1 MRKGEQGK
9 GPGAATF
16 MTLKDYIIRR
26 SIIIVPTFFLISVI
40 VFVLI
45 HAAPGDPVTAM
56 TSGRMVD
63 PAIKERLRIEYG
75 LDKPIPV
82 QYAMWLNKLLHGD
95 LGFSFVGGDT
105 VWNMISIRIPL
116 TVELMLTAE
125 LISISV
131 AVVLGVIAA
140 VKHNTV
146 TDALCSLGALAG
158 YSTPDFW
165 FALMLVLVFSVSL
178 GWLPAGDS
186 QTPGLVFTSAFG
198 ALSDHLKHL
207 LLPTVALVVGW
218 TAYLFRIVR
227 SSMLEVL
234 SQDYVITA
242 RAKGLKERVV
252 IYKHA
257 LRNALLPV
265 ITYLGYSIGFLL
277 GGAVVIEEIFNWP
290 GLGQLMVVTA
300 EKKDYPALM
309 GLSLIIAIMVLVA
322 NLVADIA
329 YAAVDPRIKY
339 D

>member
-1 MRKGEQGK
+1 
-9 GPGAATF
+9 
-16 MTLKDYIIRR
+16 MTLKDYVIRR
-26 SIIIVPTFFLISVI
+26 SILIVPTFFLISII
-40 VFVLI
+40 VFGLI

-56 TSGRMVD
+56 TSGRPV
-63 PAIKERLRIEYG
+63 PIEIKERLRKEYG
-75 LDKPIPV
+75 LDQPIPV
-82 QYAMWLNKLLHGD
+82 QYALWLSKLLQGD
-95 LGFSFVGGDT
+95 LGYSYVGSDT
-105 VWNMISIRIPL
+105 VWNMISVRIPL
-116 TVELMLTAE
+116 TVELMLAAE
-125 LISISV
+125 LISILI

-140 VKHNTV
+140 VKHNSIA
-146 TDALCSLGALAG
+146 DAICSLGALVG

-165 FALMLVLVFSVSL
+165 LALMLVLVFSLSL
-178 GWLPAGDS
+178 GWLPASDS
-186 QTPGLVFTSAFG
+186 QTVGLVFASPID

-207 LLPTVALVVGW
+207 LLPVVALVFGW

-277 GGAVVIEEIFNWP
+277 GGAAVIEAIFNWP
-290 GLGQLMVVTA
+290 GLGQLMVQIA
-300 EKKDYPALM
+300 NKKDYPALM
-309 GLSLIIAIMVLVA
+309 GLSLVIAIMVLVA
-322 NLVADIA
+322 NLIADIA
-329 YAAVDPRIKY
+329 YATVDPRIKY

>member
-1 MRKGEQGK
+1 
-9 GPGAATF
+9 

-26 SIIIVPTFFLISVI
+26 SILIVPTFFLISII
-40 VFVLI
+40 VFTLI

-56 TSGRMVD
+56 TSGRPV
-63 PAIKERLRIEYG
+63 PVEIKDRLRKEYG
-75 LDKPIPV
+75 LDQPIPV
-82 QYAMWLNKLLHGD
+82 QYALWLGKLLQGD
-95 LGFSFVGGDT
+95 LGYSFVGSDT
-105 VWNMISIRIPL
+105 VWNMISVRIPL
-116 TVELMLTAE
+116 TVELMLAAE
-125 LISISV
+125 LISILV

-140 VKHNTV
+140 VKHNSIA
-146 TDALCSLGALAG
+146 DAVCSLGALVG

-165 FALMLVLVFSVSL
+165 LALMLVLVFSNSL
-178 GWLPAGDS
+178 GWLPGGDS
-186 QTPGLVFTSAFG
+186 QTAGLVFASPIEAM
-198 ALSDHLKHL
+198 SDHLKHL
-207 LLPTVALVVGW
+207 LLPVVALVFGW

-277 GGAVVIEEIFNWP
+277 GGAAVIEAIFNWP
-290 GLGQLMVVTA
+290 GLGQLMVQIA
-300 EKKDYPALM
+300 NKKDYPALM

-322 NLVADIA
+322 NLVADIS

>member
-1 MRKGEQGK
+1 
-9 GPGAATF
+9 
-16 MTLKDYIIRR
+16 MTLKDYVTRR
-26 SIIIVPTFFLISVI
+26 AILIVPTFFLITII
-40 VFVLI
+40 VFGLI
-45 HAAPGDPVTAM
+45 HAAPGDPITAK
-56 TSGRMVD
+56 TSGRPVSNE
-63 PAIKERLRIEYG
+63 IKERLRIEYG
-75 LDKPIPV
+75 LDQPVPV
-82 QYAMWLNKLLHGD
+82 QYALWLGKFLQGD
-95 LGFSFVGGDT
+95 LGYSFVGSDT
-105 VWNMISIRIPL
+105 VWNMISSRIPL
-116 TVELMLTAE
+116 TVELMLVAE
-125 LISISV
+125 LLSILV

-140 VKHNTV
+140 VKHNSIS
-146 TDALCSLGALAG
+146 DAACSLGALIG

-165 FALMLVLVFSVSL
+165 LALMLVLVFSNSL
-178 GWLPAGDS
+178 GWLPHGDS
-186 QTPGLVFTSAFG
+186 QSLGAVFTSPFDS
-198 ALSDHLKHL
+198 LFDHLKHL
-207 LLPTVALVVGW
+207 ILPVIALVCAW

-277 GGAVVIEEIFNWP
+277 GGAVIIEQIFNWP
-290 GLGQLMVVTA
+290 GLGKLMVEIVNN
-300 EKKDYPALM
+300 KDYPALM

>member
-1 MRKGEQGK
+1 
-9 GPGAATF
+9 
-16 MTLKDYIIRR
+16 MTLKDYVIRR
-26 SIIIVPTFFLISVI
+26 SIVIVPTFFLISI
-40 VFVLI
+40 IIFALI

-56 TSGRMVD
+56 TSGRMV
-63 PAIKERLRIEYG
+63 PVEIKERLRIEYG
-75 LDKPIPV
+75 LDQPIPV
-82 QYAMWLNKLLHGD
+82 QYALWLNKLLHGD
-95 LGFSFVGGDT
+95 LGYSYVGSET
-105 VWNMISIRIPL
+105 VWNMISVRIPL
-116 TVELMLTAE
+116 TVELMLVAE
-125 LISISV
+125 LTSVAV

-140 VKHNTV
+140 VKHNSI
-146 TDALCSLGALAG
+146 TDAVCSLGALVG

-165 FALMLVLVFSVSL
+165 LALMLVLVFALSL
-178 GWLPAGDS
+178 GWLPPSDS
-186 QTPGLVFTSAFG
+186 QTMGLVFTSPLA
-198 ALSDHLKHL
+198 ALSDHLQHL
-207 LLPTVALVVGW
+207 LLPVVALVCGW

-277 GGAVVIEEIFNWP
+277 GGAAVIEEIFNWP
-290 GLGQLMVVTA
+290 GLGQLMVEIA
-300 EKKDYPALM
+300 DKKDYPTLM
-309 GLSLIIAIMVLVA
+309 GLSLVIAIMVLVA
-322 NLVADIA
+322 NLVADVA

>member
-1 MRKGEQGK
+1 
-9 GPGAATF
+9 
-16 MTLKDYIIRR
+16 
-26 SIIIVPTFFLISVI
+26 
-40 VFVLI
+40 
-45 HAAPGDPVTAM
+45 
-56 TSGRMVD
+56 
-63 PAIKERLRIEYG
+63 
-75 LDKPIPV
+75 
-82 QYAMWLNKLLHGD
+82 
-95 LGFSFVGGDT
+95 
-105 VWNMISIRIPL
+105 
-116 TVELMLTAE
+116 
-125 LISISV
+125 
-131 AVVLGVIAA
+131 
-140 VKHNTV
+140 
-146 TDALCSLGALAG
+146 
-158 YSTPDFW
+158 
-165 FALMLVLVFSVSL
+165 
-178 GWLPAGDS
+178 
-186 QTPGLVFTSAFG
+186 
-198 ALSDHLKHL
+198 
-207 LLPTVALVVGW
+207 
-218 TAYLFRIVR
+218 
-227 SSMLEVL
+227 MLEVL